1 VGEKCSRAQAPGGR
15 LYTLSGRRSVFIETY
30 LTEPFAAPAVKRYF
44 LNRLLL
50 LLPTLFGA
58 LTLVF
63 FLINLVPGDPVEVM
77 LGETATATDKQE
89 LRRQLGLDQ
98 PVLTRYTSFLADLSR
113 GDLGQ
118 SLYENAEV
126 VELIAARLPATIELT
141 ISAMIVA
148 IVIAFPLATLAAL
161 KRDTWID
168 RVVLFFSLLGLSIPN
183 FWLGPLLMILVSI
196 QLGWLPV
203 SGRGDFSH
211 LILPALTLGMAMAA
225 ILTRI
230 LRTSLLRIVNL
241 DFVKTARAKGMGETP
256 VWLKHILRNALI
268 PVISIIGLQ
277 FGSLLAGSIITET
290 IFSWPGIGRLTVQAI
305 QTRDYPLV
313 QGCVLVVA
321 IGYLV
326 VNFITDVFY
335 SIVDPRISYER

>member
-1 VGEKCSRAQAPGGR
+1 
-15 LYTLSGRRSVFIETY
+15 
-30 LTEPFAAPAVKRYF
+30 VKRYF
-44 LNRLLL
+44 VNRLLL

-77 LGETATATDKQE
+77 LGETANVADKEE

-98 PVLTRYTSFLADLSR
+98 PLLTRYTGFLVDLSR
-113 GDLGQ
+113 GDLGY

-126 VELIAARLPATIELT
+126 SKLIAARLPATFQLT
-141 ISAMIVA
+141 ICAMIAA
-148 IVIAFPLATLAAL
+148 IVIAFPLATLAAF
-161 KRDTWID
+161 KSGTWVD
-168 RVVLFFSLLGLSIPN
+168 RLALFFSLLGLSMPN
-183 FWLGPLLMILVSI
+183 FWLGPMLMILVSI

-203 SGRGDFSH
+203 SGRGGFAH
-211 LILPALTLGMAMAA
+211 LILPSITLGMAMAA

-230 LRTSLLRIVNL
+230 LRSSLLSIVNL
-241 DFVKTARAKGMGETP
+241 DFIKTARAKGLGEP
-256 VWLKHILRNALI
+256 VVWMKHMLRNALI
-268 PVISIIGLQ
+268 PVVSIMGLQ

-326 VNFITDVFY
+326 VNFITDLTY
-335 SIVDPRISYER
+335 SAIDPRISYEQ

>member
-1 VGEKCSRAQAPGGR
+1 
-15 LYTLSGRRSVFIETY
+15 
-30 LTEPFAAPAVKRYF
+30 VKRYF

-77 LGETATATDKQE
+77 LGETASAADKEE

-98 PVLTRYTSFLADLSR
+98 PVLTRYSGFLADLSR
-113 GDLGQ
+113 GDLGY

-126 VELIAARLPATIELT
+126 AKLIAARLPATLELT
-141 ISAMIVA
+141 ICSMIVA
-148 IVIAFPLATLAAL
+148 IIISFPLAILAAL
-161 KRDTWID
+161 RPGTWID
-168 RVVLFFSLLGLSIPN
+168 RLALFFSLLGLSIPN
-183 FWLGPLLMILVSI
+183 FWLGPMLMILVSI

-203 SGRGDFSH
+203 SGRGGLSH
-211 LILPALTLGMAMAA
+211 MILPSLTLGMAMAA

-230 LRTSLLRIVNL
+230 LRISLLRIVNL
-241 DFVKTARAKGMGETP
+241 DFIKTARAKGLDEAI
-256 VWLKHILRNALI
+256 VWLKHMLRNALI
-268 PVISIIGLQ
+268 PIISIMGLQ

-313 QGCVLVVA
+313 QGCMLIVA
-321 IGYLV
+321 TGYLV
-326 VNFITDVFY
+326 VNFITDLAY
-335 SIVDPRISYER
+335 GIIDPRIRYEK

>member
-1 VGEKCSRAQAPGGR
+1 
-15 LYTLSGRRSVFIETY
+15 
-30 LTEPFAAPAVKRYF
+30 VKRYF
-44 LNRLLL
+44 LNRLLW
-50 LLPTLFGA
+50 LLPTLLGA

-77 LGETATATDKQE
+77 LGETASSADKEE

-98 PVLTRYTSFLADLSR
+98 PVLKRYTNFLADLSR
-113 GDLGQ
+113 GDLGY

-126 VELIAARLPATIELT
+126 AKLIAARLPATLELT
-141 ISAMIVA
+141 TCAMIVA
-148 IVIAFPLATLAAL
+148 IIISVSLATLAAL
-161 KRDTWID
+161 KPGTWID
-168 RVVLFFSLLGLSIPN
+168 RLALFFSLLGLSIPN
-183 FWLGPLLMILVSI
+183 FWLGPMLMILVSI

-203 SGRGDFSH
+203 SGRGGFAH
-211 LILPALTLGMAMAA
+211 LILPSLTLGMSMAA

-241 DFVKTARAKGMGETP
+241 DFIKAARAKGLGEP
-256 VWLKHILRNALI
+256 SVWLKHMLRNALI
-268 PVISIIGLQ
+268 PVLSIMGLQ

-321 IGYLV
+321 TGYLV
-326 VNFITDVFY
+326 VNFITDLAY
-335 SIVDPRISYER
+335 SVIDPRISYER

>member
-1 VGEKCSRAQAPGGR
+1 
-15 LYTLSGRRSVFIETY
+15 
-30 LTEPFAAPAVKRYF
+30 VKRY
-44 LNRLLL
+44 LLHRLLL
-50 LLPTLFGA
+50 LAPTLFGA

-63 FLINLVPGDPVEVM
+63 FLINLVPGDPIEVM
-77 LGETATATDKQE
+77 LGESASATDKEE

-98 PVLTRYTSFLADLSR
+98 PVLTRYAGFLAGLAR
-113 GDLGQ
+113 GDLGH
-118 SLYENAEV
+118 SLYENARV
-126 VELIAARLPATIELT
+126 TELISGRLLATFELT
-141 ISAMIVA
+141 MSAMIVA
-148 IVIAFPLATLAAL
+148 IVIAFPLATFAAI

-168 RVVLFFSLLGLSIPN
+168 RVALFFSLLGLSIPN

-203 SGRGDFSH
+203 SGRGGFSH
-211 LILPALTLGMAMAA
+211 LILPSLTLGMAMAA

-230 LRTSLLRIVNL
+230 LRVSLLRVVDL
-241 DFVKTARAKGMGETP
+241 DYVKAARAKGLGEQA
-256 VWLKHILRNALI
+256 VWLKHMLRNALL
-268 PVISIIGLQ
+268 PVITIMGLQ

-321 IGYLV
+321 VGYLL
-326 VNFITDVFY
+326 VNFLIDVFY
-335 SIVDPRISYER
+335 SLVDPRISYEK